1 MLLSA
6 FALSY
11 LGMVL
16 LCLGMHRHRGE
27 LLRANRHVPAVMLMR
42 ALAAACF
49 GAALWASVASL
60 GGEIGAVVWLCLV
73 MLAGVALALLLAWRA
88 RWVLPLVPL
97 LTAGAVLSGLW

>member
-11 LGMVL
+11 LGMTL
-16 LCLGMHRHRGE
+16 LCLGLNRHRSE
-27 LLRANRHVPAVMLMR
+27 LLRADRRVPAVMTLR
-42 ALAAACF
+42 SLAAACF
-49 GAALWASVASL
+49 GGALWLCVASL

-73 MLAGVALALLLAWRA
+73 MLAGVMLSLLLAWRA

-97 LTAGAVLSGLW
+97 LTVAAALSGVW